1 MAKKAHG
8 TPLALSDEM
17 LSALLEGRK
26 KLTVRSISKREHSL
40 WETEDADGWPI
51 YETNNERWVRVKPPY
66 GPVGSY
72 LWVRESYRIDD
83 GNVIYKH
90 RDDPENASCSAN
102 WLPVVGMPEAH
113 SRMKLIITGYRF
125 LPGIQLIK
133 TRDIRA
139 DGYSSLLED
148 KQKSKLDVREQFAR
162 AWNTRYREDWQKWEA
177 NPAAWITEFELE
189 TK

>member
-8 TPLALSDEM
+8 TPLALSEEM
-17 LSALLEGRK
+17 ISALESGRK
-26 KLTVRSISKREHSL
+26 TLTVRAISRREQSL

-72 LWVRESYRIDD
+72 LWVRESYRID
-83 GNVIYKH
+83 GGLVLY
-90 RDDPENASCSAN
+90 RAQRPEEAAE
-102 WLPVVGMPEAH
+102 WLPIVGMPEAY

-125 LPGIQLIK
+125 IPGIHLIK

-139 DGYSSLLED
+139 DGYSSKLED
-148 KQKSKLDVREQFAR
+148 KQKAKLDIREQFAR
-162 AWNTRYREDWQKWEA
+162 AWNTRYREDWQRWEA
-177 NPAAWITEFELE
+177 NPAAWITEFRLE